1 MTASETARA
10 IEQLQNRIA
19 SASELPET
27 VRSDVIVAL
36 GAAGTATQPAEMK
49 RQLAEAIAALERE
62 TASSAAATDIADAIR
77 GLQPK

>member
-27 VRSDVIVAL
+27 VRSDVIIAL
-36 GAAGTATQPAEMK
+36 GAARAASQANELK
-49 RQLAEAIAALERE
+49 QQLAEAIAALERE
-62 TASSAAATDIADAIR
+62 TGSSRAAAEIADAIR
-77 GLQPK
+77 SLQPK

>member
-1 MTASETARA
+1 MAPSETARA

-36 GAAGTATQPAEMK
+36 GAARAASQTNEVK

-62 TASSAAATDIADAIR
+62 AGSSPAAAEIANAIR